1 MPTKSAR
8 PRRGPRT
15 VQQAAEDVYRDMP
28 PEEVRCRGGHH
39 LFARDTVLPGEPWP
53 DSVQAWPDQQGRI
66 KIQEPCVL
74 CHLVW
79 RVTKTGV
86 DQMLDAFAKTHLVYD
101 EDWVSVPQGLDRRKR
116 TIRAEGYRRAVKK
129 NASSLQAALSRT
141 ERAGAL
147 PVQPVRFQHAAG
159 D

>member
-1 MPTKSAR
+1 
-8 PRRGPRT
+8 
-15 VQQAAEDVYRDMP
+15 
-28 PEEVRCRGGHH
+28 
-39 LFARDTVLPGEPWP
+39 
-53 DSVQAWPDQQGRI
+53 
-66 KIQEPCVL
+66 
-74 CHLVW
+74 
-79 RVTKTGV
+79 
-86 DQMLDAFAKTHLVYD
+86 MLDAFAKTHLVYD